1 MYVVENK
8 KVVRDHSLIK
18 KPIFVK
24 TLNMKHPSFFML
36 SVVLLLAATHLPAQ
50 SVSVEEPVS
59 DNGVKFAIVIDSKT
73 FSKVK
78 NNVFEYRDALS
89 KDGLD
94 AYIISGEWENPDQV
108 REEIRRVYLKN
119 QKNFEGIV
127 LVGDIPVVMIRNAQN
142 MTRRFKMNENLFE
155 KGRSSVPSDRFYD
168 DLGLEFEFIS
178 KSKRVN
184 GADGRELFF
193 YDLKPESR
201 QYLAPDFYSGRIMY
215 PAGIG
220 GDKYKA
226 IGDFLARAAA
236 AHLNPPK
243 MKDMLLSRG
252 ALSEGEDPQARSGVV
267 EMLRDQIPFLE
278 YPSRLLA
285 IDFSKDYDPVT
296 DNLLRALKSNRFSI
310 FYYRGHG
317 NYGEMQPGFLG
328 KGDITEDRIRTLPVQ
343 MNYIILN
350 SCFNGALH
358 RGKDIAGAFLFSKG
372 NVLAVQAVSI
382 NSWQDE
388 WMSRYMGI
396 IYGGARVGEYHR
408 LAPLLERNIIGD
420 PTFHFASC
428 YDYDLKDQ
436 TVLKAEDEQYWTA
449 CLERGFPPQAEGS
462 RNNSLSCVAI
472 NRLQAM
478 GKLSS
483 SEIVQ
488 RSLKTISPSVSLEY
502 IMQVYGMFGKGYSPE
517 VSEDLVKMFRY
528 GLGSNAEFVVRQ
540 TAVIELFYSDPVL
553 CQALIESMNS
563 SIRLRR
569 NRCKGFTEEALGM
582 MPPEI
587 VDSILA
593 TSPTRQNAKLCSEV
607 KKAVE
612 AGQKHK
618 RTELMIL
625 TDTHTE
631 TARRVLHAIAVKNW
645 PYPDQIPL
653 YLQMIANKSLN
664 TELRLHLADGL
675 GYFDYSYK
683 KGEVIDGVRKLLEDE
698 TVEATI
704 RNSMNTKSSL
714 RDMLKKTLSRLEN

>member
-1 MYVVENK
+1 MLMK
-8 KVVRDHSLIK
+8 RFPFLILT
-18 KPIFVK
+18 VA
-24 TLNMKHPSFFML
+24 
-36 SVVLLLAATHLPAQ
+36 LLLAATHLSAQ
-50 SVSVEEPVS
+50 KVSIEEPVS
-59 DNGVKFAIVIDSKT
+59 DNGVKFAIVIDGKT
-73 FSKVK
+73 FSNVK
-78 NNVFEYRDALS
+78 DQVYSYRDALS

-94 AYIISGEWENPDQV
+94 AYIISGDWENPDQV
-108 REEIRRVYLKN
+108 REEIRKVYLAN

-127 LVGDIPVVMIRNAQN
+127 LVGDIPVVMVRNAQN
-142 MTRRFKMNENLFE
+142 MTRRFKMNENQFE

-178 KSKRVN
+178 KSKHVS

-193 YDLKPESR
+193 YNLKPESR

-243 MKDMLLSRG
+243 MRDMLLSRG

-278 YPSRLLA
+278 EYPQRLFTL
-285 IDFSKDYDPVT
+285 DFSKDYEPVT
-296 DNLLRALKSNRFSI
+296 DNLLMSLKNKRFGI

-317 NYGEMQPGFLG
+317 NFGEMQPGAAG
-328 KGDITEDRIRTLPVQ
+328 KGKWKIPEEDIRNLPVQ

-350 SCFNGALH
+350 SCFNGVLH
-358 RGKDIAGAFLFSKG
+358 RGKDVAGAFLFSKG

-408 LAPLLERNIIGD
+408 LFPLLERNIIGD

-436 TVLKAEDEQYWTA
+436 TVLKAEDEPYWTA
-449 CLERGFPPQAEGS
+449 CLERGLPPQAEGS
-462 RNNSLSCVAI
+462 RNNSLSCVAV

-502 IMQVYGMFGKGYSPE
+502 IMQVYEMFGRGYSPD
-517 VSEDLVKMFRY
+517 VSEDLLKMFRY
-528 GLGSNAEFVVRQ
+528 GLQSNAEFVVRH
-540 TAVIELFYSDPVL
+540 TAVIELFYSNPVL
-553 CQALIESMNS
+553 CQALIETMNTN
-563 SIRLRR
+563 IKLRR
-569 NRCKGFTEEALGM
+569 ARCRQFTGDALGL
-582 MPPEI
+582 MPPQI
-587 VDSILA
+587 VDSVLA
-593 TSPTRQNAKLCSEV
+593 NSPLRQNALLCSEV
-607 KKAVE
+607 KKAME
-612 AGQKHK
+612 AGQKLK
-618 RTELMIL
+618 KTELMVL

-645 PYPDQIPL
+645 PYPDQIQQ
-653 YLQMIANKSLN
+653 YLQMIANSSLN
-664 TELRLHLADGL
+664 TEIRLHLADGL

-683 KGEVIDGVRKLLEDE
+683 KKEVIDGVRKLLEDPS
-698 TVEATI
+698 VEATM
-704 RNSMNTKSSL
+704 RNSMNRKSSL
-714 RDMLKKTLSRLEN
+714 RDMLTKTLNRLEN

>member
-1 MYVVENK
+1 MLMK
-8 KVVRDHSLIK
+8 RFPFLILT
-18 KPIFVK
+18 VA
-24 TLNMKHPSFFML
+24 
-36 SVVLLLAATHLPAQ
+36 LLLAATHLSAQ
-50 SVSVEEPVS
+50 KVSIEEPVS
-59 DNGVKFAIVIDSKT
+59 DNGVKFAIVIDGKT
-73 FSKVK
+73 FSNVK
-78 NNVFEYRDALS
+78 DQVYSYRDALS

-94 AYIISGEWENPDQV
+94 AYIISGDWENPDQV
-108 REEIRRVYLKN
+108 REEIRKVYLAN

-127 LVGDIPVVMIRNAQN
+127 LVGDIPVVMVRNAQN
-142 MTRRFKMNENLFE
+142 MTRRFKMNENQFE

-178 KSKRVN
+178 KSKHVS

-193 YDLKPESR
+193 YNLKPESR

-243 MKDMLLSRG
+243 MRDMLLSRG

-278 YPSRLLA
+278 EYPQRLFTL
-285 IDFSKDYDPVT
+285 DFSKDYDPVT
-296 DNLLRALKSNRFSI
+296 DNLLMSLKNKRFGI

-317 NYGEMQPGFLG
+317 NFGEMQPGAAG
-328 KGDITEDRIRTLPVQ
+328 KGKWKIPEEDIRNLPVQ

-350 SCFNGALH
+350 SCFNGVLH
-358 RGKDIAGAFLFSKG
+358 RGKDVAGAFLFSKG

-408 LAPLLERNIIGD
+408 LFPLLERNIIGD

-436 TVLKAEDEQYWTA
+436 TVLKAEDEPYWTA
-449 CLERGFPPQAEGS
+449 CLERGLPPQAEGS
-462 RNNSLSCVAI
+462 RNNSLSCVAV

-502 IMQVYGMFGKGYSPE
+502 IMQVYEMFGRGYSPE
-517 VSEDLVKMFRY
+517 VSEDLLKMFRY
-528 GLGSNAEFVVRQ
+528 GLQSNAEFVVRH
-540 TAVIELFYSDPVL
+540 TAVIELFYSNPVL
-553 CQALIESMNS
+553 CQALIETMNTN
-563 SIRLRR
+563 IKLRR
-569 NRCKGFTEEALGM
+569 ARCRQFTGDALGL
-582 MPPEI
+582 MPPQI
-587 VDSILA
+587 VDSVLA
-593 TSPTRQNAKLCSEV
+593 NSPLRQNALLCSEV
-607 KKAVE
+607 KKAME
-612 AGQKHK
+612 AGQKLK
-618 RTELMIL
+618 KTELMVL

-645 PYPDQIPL
+645 PYPDQIQL
-653 YLQMIANKSLN
+653 YLQMIANSSLN
-664 TELRLHLADGL
+664 TEIRLHLADGL

-683 KGEVIDGVRKLLEDE
+683 KKEVIDGVRKLLEDPS
-698 TVEATI
+698 VEATM
-704 RNSMNTKSSL
+704 RNSMNRKSSL
-714 RDMLKKTLSRLEN
+714 RDMLTKTLNRLEN

>member
-1 MYVVENK
+1 MLMK
-8 KVVRDHSLIK
+8 RFPFLILT
-18 KPIFVK
+18 VA
-24 TLNMKHPSFFML
+24 
-36 SVVLLLAATHLPAQ
+36 LLLAATHLSAQ
-50 SVSVEEPVS
+50 NVSIEEPVS
-59 DNGVKFAIVIDSKT
+59 DNGVKFAIVIDGKT
-73 FSKVK
+73 FSNVK
-78 NNVFEYRDALS
+78 DQVYSYRDALS

-94 AYIISGEWENPDQV
+94 AYIISGDWENPDQV
-108 REEIRRVYLKN
+108 REEIRKVYLAN

-127 LVGDIPVVMIRNAQN
+127 LVGDIPVVMVRNAQN
-142 MTRRFKMNENLFE
+142 MTRRFKMNENQFE

-178 KSKRVN
+178 KSKHVS

-193 YDLKPESR
+193 YNLKPESR

-243 MKDMLLSRG
+243 MRDMLLSRG

-278 YPSRLLA
+278 EYPQRLFTL
-285 IDFSKDYDPVT
+285 DFSKDYDPVT
-296 DNLLRALKSNRFSI
+296 DNLLMSLKNKRFGI

-317 NYGEMQPGFLG
+317 NFGEMQPGAAG
-328 KGDITEDRIRTLPVQ
+328 KGKWKILEEDIRNLPVQ

-350 SCFNGALH
+350 SCFNGVLH
-358 RGKDIAGAFLFSKG
+358 RGKDVAGAFLFSKG

-420 PTFHFASC
+420 PSFHFATC

-436 TVLKAEDEQYWTA
+436 TVLKGGDEQYWTA
-449 CLERGFPPQAEGS
+449 CLERGLPPQAEGS
-462 RNNSLSCVAI
+462 RNNSLSCVAV
-472 NRLQAM
+472 NRLQAI

-502 IMQVYGMFGKGYSPE
+502 IMQVYEMFGRGYSPD
-517 VSEDLVKMFRY
+517 VSEDLLKMFRF
-528 GLGSNAEFVVRQ
+528 GLQSNAEFVVRH
-540 TAVIELFYSDPVL
+540 TAVIELFYSNPVL
-553 CQALIESMNS
+553 CQALIETMNTN
-563 SIRLRR
+563 IKLRR
-569 NRCKGFTEEALGM
+569 ARCRQFTGDALGL
-582 MPPEI
+582 MPPQI
-587 VDSILA
+587 VDSVLA
-593 TSPTRQNAKLCSEV
+593 NSPLRQNALLCSEV
-607 KKAVE
+607 KKAME
-612 AGQKHK
+612 AGQKLK
-618 RTELMIL
+618 KTELTVL

-645 PYPDQIPL
+645 PYPDQIQL
-653 YLQMIANKSLN
+653 YLQMIANSSLN
-664 TELRLHLADGL
+664 TEIRLHLADGL

-683 KGEVIDGVRKLLEDE
+683 KNEVIDGVKKLLEDPSL
-698 TVEATI
+698 EATM
-704 RNSMNTKSSL
+704 RNSMNRKSSL
-714 RDMLKKTLSRLEN
+714 RDMLTKTLNRLEN

>member
-1 MYVVENK
+1 MLMK
-8 KVVRDHSLIK
+8 RFPFLILT
-18 KPIFVK
+18 VA
-24 TLNMKHPSFFML
+24 
-36 SVVLLLAATHLPAQ
+36 LLLAATPLSAQ
-50 SVSVEEPVS
+50 NVSIEEPVS
-59 DNGVKFAIVIDSKT
+59 DNGVKFAIVIDGKT
-73 FSKVK
+73 FSNVK
-78 NNVFEYRDALS
+78 DQVYSYRDALS

-94 AYIISGEWENPDQV
+94 AYIISGDWENPDQV
-108 REEIRRVYLKN
+108 REEIRKVYLAN

-127 LVGDIPVVMIRNAQN
+127 LVGDIPVVMVRNAQN

-178 KSKRVN
+178 KSKRVS

-193 YDLKPESR
+193 YNLKPESR
-201 QYLAPDFYSGRIMY
+201 QRLAPDFYSGRIMY

-243 MKDMLLSRG
+243 MRDMLLSRG

-278 YPSRLLA
+278 EYPQRLFTL
-285 IDFSKDYDPVT
+285 DFSKDYEPVT
-296 DNLLRALKSNRFSI
+296 DNLLMSLKNKRFGI

-317 NYGEMQPGFLG
+317 NFGEMQPGAAG
-328 KGDITEDRIRTLPVQ
+328 KGKWKIPEEDIRNLPVQ

-350 SCFNGALH
+350 SCFNGVLH
-358 RGKDIAGAFLFSKG
+358 RGKDVAGAFLFSKG

-408 LAPLLERNIIGD
+408 LFPLLERNIIGD

-436 TVLKAEDEQYWTA
+436 TVLKAEDEPYWTA

-462 RNNSLSCVAI
+462 WNNSLSCVAV

-502 IMQVYGMFGKGYSPE
+502 IMQVYEMFGRGYSPD
-517 VSEDLVKMFRY
+517 VSEDLLKMFRY
-528 GLGSNAEFVVRQ
+528 GLQSNAEFVVRH
-540 TAVIELFYSDPVL
+540 TAVIELFYSNPLL
-553 CQALIESMNS
+553 CQALIETMNTN
-563 SIRLRR
+563 IKLRR
-569 NRCKGFTEEALGM
+569 ARCRQFTGEALGL
-582 MPPEI
+582 MPPQI
-587 VDSILA
+587 VDSVLA
-593 TSPTRQNAKLCSEV
+593 NSPLRQNALLCSEV
-607 KKAVE
+607 KKAME
-612 AGQKHK
+612 AGQKLK
-618 RTELMIL
+618 KTELMVL

-645 PYPDQIPL
+645 PYPDQIQL
-653 YLQMIANKSLN
+653 YLQMIANSSLN
-664 TELRLHLADGL
+664 TEIRLHLADGL

-683 KGEVIDGVRKLLEDE
+683 KKEVIDGVRKLLEDPS
-698 TVEATI
+698 VEATM
-704 RNSMNTKSSL
+704 RNSMNRKSSL
-714 RDMLKKTLSRLEN
+714 RDMLKKTLGRLED

>member
-1 MYVVENK
+1 MLMK
-8 KVVRDHSLIK
+8 RFPFLILT
-18 KPIFVK
+18 IA
-24 TLNMKHPSFFML
+24 
-36 SVVLLLAATHLPAQ
+36 LLLAATHLSAQ
-50 SVSVEEPVS
+50 NVSIEEPVS
-59 DNGVKFAIVIDSKT
+59 DNGVKFAIVIDGKT
-73 FSKVK
+73 FSNVK
-78 NNVFEYRDALS
+78 DQVYSYRDALS

-94 AYIISGEWENPDQV
+94 AYIISGDWENPDQV
-108 REEIRRVYLKN
+108 REEIRKVYLAN

-127 LVGDIPVVMIRNAQN
+127 LVGDIPVVMVRNAQN

-178 KSKRVN
+178 KSKRVS

-193 YDLKPESR
+193 YNLKPESR

-220 GDKYKA
+220 GEMYKA
-226 IGDFLARAAA
+226 IGDFLAGAAA

-243 MKDMLLSRG
+243 MRDMLLSRG

-278 YPSRLLA
+278 EYPQRLFTL
-285 IDFSKDYDPVT
+285 DFSKDYEPVT
-296 DNLLRALKSNRFSI
+296 DNLLMSLKNKRFGV

-317 NYGEMQPGFLG
+317 NFGEMQPGAAG
-328 KGDITEDRIRTLPVQ
+328 KGKWKIPEEDIRNLPVQ

-350 SCFNGALH
+350 SCFNGVLH
-358 RGKDIAGAFLFSKG
+358 RGKDVAGAFLFSKG

-408 LAPLLERNIIGD
+408 LFPLLERNIIGD

-436 TVLKAEDEQYWTA
+436 TVLKAEDEPYWTA
-449 CLERGFPPQAEGS
+449 CLERGLPPQAEGS
-462 RNNSLSCVAI
+462 RNNSLSCVAV

-502 IMQVYGMFGKGYSPE
+502 IMQVYEMFGRGYSPD
-517 VSEDLVKMFRY
+517 VSEDLLKMFRF
-528 GLGSNAEFVVRQ
+528 GLQSNAEFVVRH
-540 TAVIELFYSDPVL
+540 TSVIELFYSNPVL
-553 CQALIESMNS
+553 CQVLIETMNTN
-563 SIRLRR
+563 IKLRR
-569 NRCKGFTEEALGM
+569 ARCRQFTGDALGL
-582 MPPEI
+582 MPPEV
-587 VDSILA
+587 VDSVLA
-593 TSPTRQNAKLCSEV
+593 NSPLRQNALLCSEV
-607 KKAVE
+607 KKAME
-612 AGQKHK
+612 AGQKLK
-618 RTELMIL
+618 KTELMVL

-645 PYPDQIPL
+645 PYPDQIQL
-653 YLQMIANKSLN
+653 YLQMIANSSLN
-664 TELRLHLADGL
+664 TEIRLHLADGL

-683 KGEVIDGVRKLLEDE
+683 KKEVIDGVRKLLEDPS
-698 TVEATI
+698 VEATM
-704 RNSMNTKSSL
+704 RNSMNRKSSL
-714 RDMLKKTLSRLEN
+714 RDMLTKTLNRLEN

>member
-1 MYVVENK
+1 MK
-8 KVVRDHSLIK
+8 RFPFLILT
-18 KPIFVK
+18 VA
-24 TLNMKHPSFFML
+24 
-36 SVVLLLAATHLPAQ
+36 LLLAATPLSAQ
-50 SVSVEEPVS
+50 NVSIEEPVS
-59 DNGVKFAIVIDSKT
+59 DNGVKFAIVIDGKT
-73 FSKVK
+73 FSNVK
-78 NNVFEYRDALS
+78 DQVYSYRDALS

-94 AYIISGEWENPDQV
+94 AYIISGDWENPDQV
-108 REEIRRVYLKN
+108 REEIRKVYLAN

-127 LVGDIPVVMIRNAQN
+127 LVGDIPVVMVRNAQN
-142 MTRRFKMNENLFE
+142 MTRRFKMNENQFE

-178 KSKRVN
+178 KSKRVS

-193 YDLKPESR
+193 YNLKPESR

-226 IGDFLARAAA
+226 IGDFLAKAAA

-243 MKDMLLSRG
+243 MRDMLLSRG

-278 YPSRLLA
+278 EYPQRLFTL
-285 IDFSKDYDPVT
+285 DFSKDYEPVT
-296 DNLLRALKSNRFSI
+296 DNLLMSLKNKRFSI

-317 NYGEMQPGFLG
+317 NFGEMQPGAAG
-328 KGDITEDRIRTLPVQ
+328 KGKWKIPEEDIRNLPVQ

-350 SCFNGALH
+350 SCFNGTIH
-358 RGKDIAGAFLFSKG
+358 RGKDIAGAFLFSKR

-408 LAPLLERNIIGD
+408 LFPLLERNIIGD

-436 TVLKAEDEQYWTA
+436 TVLKAEDEPYWTA
-449 CLERGFPPQAEGS
+449 CLERGLPPQAEGS
-462 RNNSLSCVAI
+462 RNNSLSCVAV

-502 IMQVYGMFGKGYSPE
+502 IMQVYEMFGRGYSPE
-517 VSEDLVKMFRY
+517 VSEDLLNMFRF
-528 GLGSNAEFVVRQ
+528 GLQSNAEFVVRH
-540 TAVIELFYSDPVL
+540 TAVIELFYSNPLL
-553 CQALIESMNS
+553 CQALIETMNTN
-563 SIRLRR
+563 IKLRR
-569 NRCKGFTEEALGM
+569 ARCRQFTGEALGL
-582 MPPEI
+582 MPPQI
-587 VDSILA
+587 VDSVLA

-607 KKAVE
+607 KKAME

-645 PYPDQIPL
+645 PYPDQIQL
-653 YLQMIANKSLN
+653 YLQMIANSSLN
-664 TELRLHLADGL
+664 TEIRLHLADGL

-683 KGEVIDGVRKLLEDE
+683 KGEVIDGVRKLLEDPS
-698 TVEATI
+698 VEATM
-704 RNSMNTKSSL
+704 RNSMNRKSSL
-714 RDMLKKTLSRLEN
+714 RDMLKKTLGRLED

>member
-1 MYVVENK
+1 MILTVA
-8 KVVRDHSLIK
+8 
-18 KPIFVK
+18 
-24 TLNMKHPSFFML
+24 
-36 SVVLLLAATHLPAQ
+36 LLLAATPLSAQ
-50 SVSVEEPVS
+50 NVSIEEPVS
-59 DNGVKFAIVIDSKT
+59 DNGVKFAIVIDGKT
-73 FSKVK
+73 FSNVK
-78 NNVFEYRDALS
+78 DQVYSYRDALS

-94 AYIISGEWENPDQV
+94 AYIISGDWENPDQV
-108 REEIRRVYLKN
+108 REEIRKVYLAN

-127 LVGDIPVVMIRNAQN
+127 LVGDIPVVMVRNAQN

-168 DLGLEFEFIS
+168 DLGLEFEFMS
-178 KSKRVN
+178 KSKRVS

-193 YDLKPESR
+193 YNLKPESR
-201 QYLAPDFYSGRIMY
+201 QRLAPDFYSGRIMY

-226 IGDFLARAAA
+226 IGDFLARAAD

-243 MKDMLLSRG
+243 MRDMLLSRG

-278 YPSRLLA
+278 EYPQRLFTL
-285 IDFSKDYDPVT
+285 DFSKDYEPVT
-296 DNLLRALKSNRFSI
+296 DNLLMSLKNKRFGV

-317 NYGEMQPGFLG
+317 NFGEMQPGVAG
-328 KGDITEDRIRTLPVQ
+328 KGKWKIPEEDIRNLPVQ

-350 SCFNGALH
+350 SCFNGVLH
-358 RGKDIAGAFLFSKG
+358 RGKDVAGAFLFSKG

-408 LAPLLERNIIGD
+408 LFPLLERNIIGD

-436 TVLKAEDEQYWTA
+436 TVLNAEDEPYWTA
-449 CLERGFPPQAEGS
+449 CLERGLPPQAEGS
-462 RNNSLSCVAI
+462 RNNSLSCVAV

-488 RSLKTISPSVSLEY
+488 RSLKTISPSISLEY
-502 IMQVYGMFGKGYSPE
+502 IMQVYEMFGRGYSPE
-517 VSEDLVKMFRY
+517 VSEDLLNMFRF
-528 GLGSNAEFVVRQ
+528 GLQSNAEFVVRH
-540 TAVIELFYSDPVL
+540 TAVIELFYSNPVL
-553 CQALIESMNS
+553 CQVLIETMNTN
-563 SIRLRR
+563 IKLRR
-569 NRCKGFTEEALGM
+569 ARCRQFTGEALGL
-582 MPPEI
+582 MPPQI
-587 VDSILA
+587 VDSVLA
-593 TSPTRQNAKLCSEV
+593 NSPLRQNALLCSEV
-607 KKAVE
+607 KKAME
-612 AGQKHK
+612 AGQKLK
-618 RTELMIL
+618 KTELMVL

-645 PYPDQIPL
+645 PYPDQIQL
-653 YLQMIANKSLN
+653 YLQMIANSSLN
-664 TELRLHLADGL
+664 TEIRLHLADGL

-683 KGEVIDGVRKLLEDE
+683 KKEVIDGVRKLLEDPS
-698 TVEATI
+698 VEATM
-704 RNSMNTKSSL
+704 RNSMNRKSSL
-714 RDMLKKTLSRLEN
+714 RDMLTKTLNRLEN

>member
-1 MYVVENK
+1 MLMK
-8 KVVRDHSLIK
+8 RFPFLILT
-18 KPIFVK
+18 VA
-24 TLNMKHPSFFML
+24 
-36 SVVLLLAATHLPAQ
+36 LLLAATPLSAQ
-50 SVSVEEPVS
+50 NVSIEEPVS
-59 DNGVKFAIVIDSKT
+59 DNGVKFAIVIDGKT
-73 FSKVK
+73 FSNVK
-78 NNVFEYRDALS
+78 DQVYSYRDALS

-94 AYIISGEWENPDQV
+94 AYIISGDWENPDQV
-108 REEIRRVYLKN
+108 REEIRKVYLAN

-127 LVGDIPVVMIRNAQN
+127 LVGDIPVVMVRNAQN

-178 KSKRVN
+178 KSKRVS

-193 YDLKPESR
+193 YNLKPESR
-201 QYLAPDFYSGRIMY
+201 QRLAPDFYSGRIMY

-243 MKDMLLSRG
+243 MRDMLLSRG

-267 EMLRDQIPFLE
+267 EMLKDQIPFLE
-278 YPSRLLA
+278 YPSRLLSV
-285 IDFSKDYDPVT
+285 DFSKDYDPVT
-296 DNLLRALKSNRFSI
+296 DNLLKSLKNNRFSI

-317 NYGEMQPGFLG
+317 NFGEMQPGVAG
-328 KGDITEDRIRTLPVQ
+328 KGKWKIPEEDIRNLPVQ

-350 SCFNGALH
+350 SCFNGVLH
-358 RGKDIAGAFLFSKG
+358 RGKDVAGAFLFSKG

-408 LAPLLERNIIGD
+408 LFPLLERNIIGD

-436 TVLKAEDEQYWTA
+436 TVLKAEDEPYWTA
-449 CLERGFPPQAEGS
+449 CLERGLPPQAEGS
-462 RNNSLSCVAI
+462 RNNSLSCVAV

-502 IMQVYGMFGKGYSPE
+502 IMQVYEMFGRGYSPD
-517 VSEDLVKMFRY
+517 VSEDLLKMFRY
-528 GLGSNAEFVVRQ
+528 GLQSNAEFVVRH

-553 CQALIESMNS
+553 CQVLIETMNTN
-563 SIRLRR
+563 IKLRR
-569 NRCKGFTEEALGM
+569 ARCRQFTGEALGM
-582 MPPEI
+582 MPPEV

-607 KKAVE
+607 KKAME

-618 RTELMIL
+618 KTELMVL

-645 PYPDQIPL
+645 PYPDQIQL
-653 YLQMIANKSLN
+653 YLQMIANSSLN
-664 TELRLHLADGL
+664 TEIRLHLADGL

-683 KGEVIDGVRKLLEDE
+683 KKEVIDGVRKLLEDPS
-698 TVEATI
+698 VEATM
-704 RNSMNTKSSL
+704 RNSMNRKSSL
-714 RDMLKKTLSRLEN
+714 RDMLKKTLGRLED

>member
-1 MYVVENK
+1 MLMK
-8 KVVRDHSLIK
+8 RFPFLILT
-18 KPIFVK
+18 VA
-24 TLNMKHPSFFML
+24 
-36 SVVLLLAATHLPAQ
+36 LLLAATHLSAQ
-50 SVSVEEPVS
+50 NVSIEEPVS
-59 DNGVKFAIVIDSKT
+59 DNGVKFAIVIDGKT
-73 FSKVK
+73 FSNVK
-78 NNVFEYRDALS
+78 DQVYSYRDALS

-94 AYIISGEWENPDQV
+94 AYIISGDWENPDQV
-108 REEIRRVYLKN
+108 REEIRKVYLAN

-127 LVGDIPVVMIRNAQN
+127 LVGDIPVVMVRNAQN
-142 MTRRFKMNENLFE
+142 MTRRFKMNENQFE

-178 KSKRVN
+178 KSKRVS

-193 YDLKPESR
+193 YNLKPESR
-201 QYLAPDFYSGRIMY
+201 QRLAPDFYSGRIMY

-243 MKDMLLSRG
+243 MRDMLLSRG

-278 YPSRLLA
+278 EYPQRLFTL
-285 IDFSKDYDPVT
+285 DFSKDYEPVT
-296 DNLLRALKSNRFSI
+296 DNLLMSLKNKRFGV

-317 NYGEMQPGFLG
+317 NFGEMQPGAAG
-328 KGDITEDRIRTLPVQ
+328 KGKWKIPEEDIRNLPVQ

-350 SCFNGALH
+350 SCFNGVLH
-358 RGKDIAGAFLFSKG
+358 RGKDVAGAFLFSKG

-420 PTFHFASC
+420 PSFHFATC

-436 TVLKAEDEQYWTA
+436 TVLKGGDEQYWQD
-449 CLERGFPPQAEGS
+449 CLVRGVPSQTEGS
-462 RNNSLSCVAI
+462 RNNSLSCVAV
-472 NRLQAM
+472 NRLQAI

-502 IMQVYGMFGKGYSPE
+502 IMQVYEMFGRGYSPE
-517 VSEDLVKMFRY
+517 VSEDLLNMFRF
-528 GLGSNAEFVVRQ
+528 GLQSNAEFVVRH
-540 TAVIELFYSDPVL
+540 TSVIELFYSNPVL
-553 CQALIESMNS
+553 CQALIETMNTN
-563 SIRLRR
+563 IKLRR
-569 NRCKGFTEEALGM
+569 ARCRQFTGDALGL
-582 MPPEI
+582 MPPQI
-587 VDSILA
+587 VDSVLA
-593 TSPTRQNAKLCSEV
+593 NSPLRQNALLCSEV
-607 KKAVE
+607 KKAME
-612 AGQKHK
+612 AGQKLK
-618 RTELMIL
+618 KTELMVL

-645 PYPDQIPL
+645 PYPDQIQL
-653 YLQMIANKSLN
+653 YLQMIANSSLN
-664 TELRLHLADGL
+664 TEIRLHLADGL

-683 KGEVIDGVRKLLEDE
+683 KKEAIDGVRKLLEDPS
-698 TVEATI
+698 VEATM
-704 RNSMNTKSSL
+704 RNSMNRKSTL
-714 RDMLKKTLSRLEN
+714 RDMLTKTLNRLEN

>member
-1 MYVVENK
+1 MLMK
-8 KVVRDHSLIK
+8 RFPFLILT
-18 KPIFVK
+18 VA
-24 TLNMKHPSFFML
+24 
-36 SVVLLLAATHLPAQ
+36 LLLAATHLSAQ
-50 SVSVEEPVS
+50 KVSIEEPVS
-59 DNGVKFAIVIDSKT
+59 DNGVKFAIVIDGKT
-73 FSKVK
+73 FSNVK
-78 NNVFEYRDALS
+78 DQVYSYRDALS

-94 AYIISGEWENPDQV
+94 AYIISGDWENPDQV
-108 REEIRRVYLKN
+108 REEIRKVYLAN

-127 LVGDIPVVMIRNAQN
+127 LVGDIPVVMVRNAQN

-178 KSKRVN
+178 KSKHVS

-193 YDLKPESR
+193 YNLKPESR
-201 QYLAPDFYSGRIMY
+201 QRLAPDFYSGRIMY

-243 MKDMLLSRG
+243 MRDMLLSRG
-252 ALSEGEDPQARSGVV
+252 ELSEGEDPQARSGVV

-278 YPSRLLA
+278 EYPQRLFTL
-285 IDFSKDYDPVT
+285 DFSKDYDPVT
-296 DNLLRALKSNRFSI
+296 DNLLMSLKNKRFGI

-317 NYGEMQPGFLG
+317 NFGEMQPGAAG
-328 KGDITEDRIRTLPVQ
+328 KGKWKIPEEDIRNLPVQ

-350 SCFNGALH
+350 SCFNGVLH
-358 RGKDIAGAFLFSKG
+358 RGKDVAGAFLFSKG

-408 LAPLLERNIIGD
+408 LFPLLERNIIGD

-436 TVLKAEDEQYWTA
+436 TVLKAEDEPYWTA
-449 CLERGFPPQAEGS
+449 CLERGLPPQAEGS
-462 RNNSLSCVAI
+462 RNNSLSCVAV

-502 IMQVYGMFGKGYSPE
+502 IMQVYEMFGRGYSPD
-517 VSEDLVKMFRY
+517 VSEDLLKMFRY
-528 GLGSNAEFVVRQ
+528 GLQSNAEFVVRH
-540 TAVIELFYSDPVL
+540 TSVIELFYSNPVL
-553 CQALIESMNS
+553 CQALIETMNTN
-563 SIRLRR
+563 IKLRR
-569 NRCKGFTEEALGM
+569 ARCRQFTGDALGL
-582 MPPEI
+582 MPPQI
-587 VDSILA
+587 VDSVLA
-593 TSPTRQNAKLCSEV
+593 NSPLRQNALLCSEV
-607 KKAVE
+607 KKAME
-612 AGQKHK
+612 AGQKLK
-618 RTELMIL
+618 KTELMVL

-645 PYPDQIPL
+645 PYPDQIQQ
-653 YLQMIANKSLN
+653 YLQMIANSSLN
-664 TELRLHLADGL
+664 TEIRLHLADGL

-683 KGEVIDGVRKLLEDE
+683 KKEVIDGVRKLLEDPS
-698 TVEATI
+698 VEATM
-704 RNSMNTKSSL
+704 RNSMNRKSSL
-714 RDMLKKTLSRLEN
+714 RDMLTKTLNRLEN